1 MFHKISKKKK
11 NWFAF
16 YYNDT
21 FSRRAIEEKRE
32 KKNIFCIL
40 KCTSRSGILKWI
52 HRSMKNIISLLE
64 MTNLLNIVSHTT
76 YDIHEN
82 YFQKVLGKDFTILWA
97 LKDQVYVLSTM
108 EYLLSL
114 FMLLFLLSS
123 STSCFITRVCVPC
136 KITLTIRMSVI

>member
-11 NWFAF
+11 IDLHSIITIYFFEACN
-16 YYNDT
+16 
-21 FSRRAIEEKRE
+21 RRKKRE
-32 KKNIFCIL
+32 KNIFRIL

>member
-16 YYNDT
+16 YYNDI
-21 FSRRAIEEKRE
+21 FSSVIEEKRE
-32 KKNIFCIL
+32 KKNIFRIL